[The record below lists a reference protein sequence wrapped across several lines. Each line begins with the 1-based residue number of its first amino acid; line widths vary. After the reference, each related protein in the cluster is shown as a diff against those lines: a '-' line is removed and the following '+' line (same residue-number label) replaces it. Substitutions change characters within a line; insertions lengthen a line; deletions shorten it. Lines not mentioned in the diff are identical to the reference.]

1 MNLAKASN
9 KPIKCHFCKQIIEGE
24 PVEVNTGVK
33 NIVVKKAHLECKNN
47 YIQRKE
53 FFEYVIK
60 TLNILKIQDRSFIVA
75 VNQFAK
81 DYGWNIVRD
90 AFEVKEQ
97 AIKDNFKIGW
107 RYITAILRNQLDISY
122 RDLVVGTKELVGEE
136 FNRVDN
142 FEFMVNNH
150 NKRIESTDIT
160 KIFSDLK

>member
-1 MNLAKASN
+1 LNLGKLS
-9 KPIKCHFCKQIIEGE
+9 KPIKCHFCKQVIEGE

-33 NIVVKKAHLECKNN
+33 NIVIKKAHQNCKNN
-47 YIQRKE
+47 YVQRKE

-60 TLNILKIQDRSFIVA
+60 TLDILKIQDKNFIVN

-81 DYGWNIVRD
+81 DYGWNVVRD

-122 RDLVVGTKELVGEE
+122 RDLIVGTKELVGEDP
-136 FNRVDN
+136 NRADT

-150 NKRIESTDIT
+150 NVRPKSRDIT
-160 KIFSDLK
+160 KIFDDLK

>member
-1 MNLAKASN
+1 MNLGKLS
-9 KPIKCHFCKQIIEGE
+9 KPIKCHFCKQVIEGE

-33 NIVVKKAHLECKNN
+33 NIVIKKAHQNCKNN
-47 YIQRKE
+47 YVQRKE

-60 TLNILKIQDRSFIVA
+60 TLDILKIQDKNFIVN

-81 DYGWNIVRD
+81 DYGWNVVRD

-122 RDLVVGTKELVGEE
+122 RDLIVGTKELVGEDP
-136 FNRVDN
+136 NRADT

-150 NKRIESTDIT
+150 NVRPKSRDIT
-160 KIFSDLK
+160 KIFDDLK